1 MGDNLMKIRSNNSAR
16 GWTHFEQAKDAVER
30 ELGYGPTCSARQT

>member
-16 GWTHFEQAKDAVER
+16 GWTHFEQTKDAVER
-30 ELGYGPTCSARQT
+30 ELGYGPTCSARPT